1 MDLTGARVMVTGG
14 GGFLGRRIVHELEER
29 GATPIVIRSADY
41 DLTEPER
48 VRAALQESQAE
59 YVIHAAA
66 VVGGIGANRE
76 HPGGF
81 FYANAV
87 MGVHLIHEAWRAGIR
102 KLVIVGTVCSYPKYT
117 EVPFREEDLW
127 SGYPEETNAPYGLA
141 KKMLLVQAQ
150 AYRDEYGFD
159 SAFVIPTNL
168 YGPGD
173 NFDEDTSHVIPAII
187 RKCVE
192 ARDAGRDEVVLWGT
206 GRPTREFLY
215 VDDAADGIV
224 LGLQKLED
232 REPVNL
238 GSAAEIAIVDLA
250 ELIAKVTSFEGRFVW
265 DPSKPDGQPR
275 RSVDGSKAR
284 QLPGLVAARRHRGW
298 TTPHGRLVPREP
310 ILISR
315 SNRSGPSAATSGP
328 VATSG
333 TAASTG
339 TTRPAAT
346 RATFARAGSAGTRPA
361 GTRAAGT
368 RPAGTRTA
376 GTRAAGIRTAGT
388 RTAGTRPGARTS

>member
-14 GGFLGRRIVHELEER
+14 GGFLGRRIVHDLEER

-87 MGVHLIHEAWRAGIR
+87 MGVHLIHEARHAGIR

-173 NFDEDTSHVIPAII
+173 NFDQDTSHVIPAII

-224 LGLQKLED
+224 LGLRKLED

-238 GSAAEIAIVDLA
+238 GSATEIAIVDLA
-250 ELIAKVTSFEGRFVW
+250 ELIAKVTGFEGRFVW

-275 RSVDGSKAR
+275 RAVDGSKAR
-284 QLPGLVAARRHRGW
+284 RLLGWSPRVDIEDGLRRTVDWYLG
-298 TTPHGRLVPREP
+298 
-310 ILISR
+310 
-315 SNRSGPSAATSGP
+315 NRS
-328 VATSG
+328 
-333 TAASTG
+333 
-339 TTRPAAT
+339 
-346 RATFARAGSAGTRPA
+346 
-361 GTRAAGT
+361 
-368 RPAGTRTA
+368 
-376 GTRAAGIRTAGT
+376 
-388 RTAGTRPGARTS
+388 

>member
-41 DLTEPER
+41 DLSDPER

-117 EVPFREEDLW
+117 QVPFREEDLW

-173 NFDEDTSHVIPAII
+173 NFDQDTSHVIPAII

-206 GRPTREFLY
+206 GKPTREFLY

-238 GSAAEIAIVDLA
+238 GSATEIAIVDLA
-250 ELIAKVTSFEGRFVW
+250 ELIAKVTAFEGRFVW

-284 QLPGLVAARRHRGW
+284 QLLGWSPRVDIEDGLRRTVDW
-298 TTPHGRLVPREP
+298 YLE
-310 ILISR
+310 
-315 SNRSGPSAATSGP
+315 NRS
-328 VATSG
+328 
-333 TAASTG
+333 
-339 TTRPAAT
+339 
-346 RATFARAGSAGTRPA
+346 
-361 GTRAAGT
+361 
-368 RPAGTRTA
+368 
-376 GTRAAGIRTAGT
+376 
-388 RTAGTRPGARTS
+388 

>member
-173 NFDEDTSHVIPAII
+173 NFDQDTSHVIPAII

-224 LGLQKLED
+224 LGLEKLED

-238 GSAAEIAIVDLA
+238 GSATEIAIVDLA

-284 QLPGLVAARRHRGW
+284 HCLGWSPRVDIEDGLRRTVDWYLG
-298 TTPHGRLVPREP
+298 
-310 ILISR
+310 
-315 SNRSGPSAATSGP
+315 NRS
-328 VATSG
+328 
-333 TAASTG
+333 
-339 TTRPAAT
+339 
-346 RATFARAGSAGTRPA
+346 
-361 GTRAAGT
+361 
-368 RPAGTRTA
+368 
-376 GTRAAGIRTAGT
+376 
-388 RTAGTRPGARTS
+388 